1 MKIKRILFCLCL
13 WPLGVLANNNEKAAE
28 ALLERLLP
36 DRPISLYLKRSEAQ
50 RGKMFLN
57 SKLWMERCASGEIPP
72 ILWLWG

>member
-36 DRPISLYLKRSEAQ
+36 DRADQFIFEEIGSAA
-50 RGKMFLN
+50 GKDVFEL
-57 SKLWMERCASGEIPP
+57 
-72 ILWLWG
+72 